1 MPLYFK
7 NNAHLNSETPKNLVR
22 EFCVDTFS
30 KQNLMQKGWDVVING
45 KSLVSQIL
53 KNQMIKSGIVIGK
66 FFLSKTPKLFP
77 FSNILFPISKNS
89 QLWAYSG
96 EDFLTLLHGLFRFAP
111 GQLSLQPYP
120 ASESF

>member
-1 MPLYFK
+1 MPLYFT

-30 KQNLMQKGWDVVING
+30 KQNLLQKSWEVVING
-45 KSLVSQIL
+45 KLLVSQIL

-66 FFLSKTPKLFP
+66 SYLSKIPKLFP
-77 FSNILFPISKNS
+77 LRNVFFPISKNS
-89 QLWAYSG
+89 QLRAYSG
-96 EDFLTLLHGLFRFAP
+96 EDFLSLLHGLFRFTP

-120 ASESF
+120 ALESF

>member
-22 EFCVDTFS
+22 ELCDYIFS
-30 KQNLMQKGWDVVING
+30 KQNLLHKGWEVVVNG
-45 KSLVSQIL
+45 KLLVSQAL

-66 FFLSKTPKLFP
+66 FYLLKVPKLFP
-77 FSNILFPISKNS
+77 LRNFFFPFSKNS
-89 QLWAYSG
+89 QLRAYSS
-96 EDFLTLLHGLFRFAP
+96 EDFLSLLHGLFRFTP